1 VALSVNLF
9 FKVIVP
15 VLFHIKLSR
24 TIETIMGVGIPLVLL
39 GVFEI
44 YYRSRSQID
53 VGALVMEEHI
63 RKVSLT
69 GHVHQHDHQEAARQN
84 RFGVSVIVIA
94 SAFVGLGIFGCVADM
109 NFTVMTVGGI
119 VLLLSVA
126 SLLKIRIG
134 SSRVVKEKSAS
145 SVKSMV

>member
-1 VALSVNLF
+1 
-9 FKVIVP
+9 
-15 VLFHIKLSR
+15 
-24 TIETIMGVGIPLVLL
+24 
-39 GVFEI
+39 
-44 YYRSRSQID
+44 
-53 VGALVMEEHI
+53 
-63 RKVSLT
+63 
-69 GHVHQHDHQEAARQN
+69 VHQHDHQEAARQN

-94 SAFVGLGIFGCVADM
+94 SAFVGLGIFVLGCVADM

-119 VLLLSVA
+119 ILLVSVA